1 MSQFFAMASRDELW
15 SRGALLETRVSHGQ
29 AVQSGKEIV
38 ATDRLEDR
46 SLRDACDQA
55 GARLANDV
63 AELTDARVRVVT
75 TATPGQA
82 RAPVLHTT
90 ITVTIADVSIVTTPK
105 HLRSDYDAL
114 LHLLAP
120 ATTHPPSRP
129 LPIVWRG
136 GSGAVL
142 LHEAAGHAAEHHHEP
157 LGWPQWLRV
166 RDESPEGAADLL
178 AGEEPR
184 AMRRQSFRDVPMPR
198 MTSVVV
204 EQIHAPAEMPS
215 HRIEVHLVSSGAYE
229 PLTETVTIRASIADL
244 VEDGRRR
251 RLPSFTFRAARQQI
265 ARALAG
271 ASGNARRYP
280 GVICSREGQELLV
293 GSYAPMLVTAEIG

>member
-1 MSQFFAMASRDELW
+1 MPDFFAMTSRDELW

-46 SLRDACDQA
+46 SLRDACDEA
-55 GARLANDV
+55 GARVANDV
-63 AELTDARVRVVT
+63 AELTDAHVRVVT
-75 TATPGQA
+75 AATASG
-82 RAPVLHTT
+82 VHTT
-90 ITVTIADVSIVTTPK
+90 ITVTIADVSIVTTPM

-120 ATTHPPSRP
+120 PPPTAHPPSRP

-157 LGWPQWLRV
+157 LRWPTWLRV
-166 RDESPEGAADLL
+166 RDESPDGAADLL

-204 EQIHAPAEMPS
+204 EQIHAPAEMPP

-265 ARALAG
+265 AQALAG

>member
-1 MSQFFAMASRDELW
+1 MPDLFAMASRDELW
-15 SRGALLETRVSHGQ
+15 SRGALIETRVSHGQ
-29 AVQSGKEIV
+29 AVQSGKEIA
-38 ATDRLEDR
+38 ATDRLDDQ
-46 SLRDACDQA
+46 SLRAACDAA
-55 GARLANDV
+55 GVQLANDV
-63 AELTDARVRVVT
+63 AGLKDARVRMVT
-75 TATPGQA
+75 TATA
-82 RAPVLHTT
+82 KSVNTT
-90 ITVTIADVSIVTTPK
+90 ITITIADVSIVTTPMY
-105 HLRSDYDAL
+105 LRSDYDAL
-114 LHLLAP
+114 QHLLAP
-120 ATTHPPSRP
+120 ATAHPPARP

-142 LHEAAGHAAEHHHEP
+142 LHEAAGHAAEHHHQP
-157 LGWPQWLRV
+157 LTWPAWLRV

-184 AMRRQSFRDVPMPR
+184 ALRRQSFRDVPMPR

-204 EQIHAPAEMPS
+204 EHVHAPAEMPS

-229 PLTETVTIRASIADL
+229 PLTEAVTIRASIADL

-251 RLPSFTFRAARQQI
+251 RLPSFTFRATRQQI

-271 ASGNARRYP
+271 AGGNARRYP

>member
-1 MSQFFAMASRDELW
+1 MPDVIAMATRDELW
-15 SRGALLETRVSHGQ
+15 SRGALRETRVSHGQ
-29 AVQSGKEIV
+29 AVQSGNEIV
-38 ATDRLEDR
+38 ATDRLENR
-46 SLRDACDQA
+46 SLRDACDKAAAQVVA
-55 GARLANDV
+55 DV
-63 AELTDARVRVVT
+63 AGLKDARVRVVT
-75 TATPGQA
+75 TASGKQ
-82 RAPVLHTT
+82 VHTT
-90 ITVTIADVSIVTTPK
+90 ITITIADVSIVTRPE

-114 LHLLAP
+114 RHLLAP
-120 ATTHPPSRP
+120 PTAQPPAHP

-142 LHEAAGHAAEHHHEP
+142 LHEAAGHAAEHHHQP
-157 LGWPQWLRV
+157 LQWPAWLRV

-178 AGEEPR
+178 AGEAPR
-184 AMRRQSFRDVPMPR
+184 SMRRQSFRDVPMQR

-204 EQIHAPAEMPS
+204 EHLKAPAEMPS

-251 RLPSFTFRAARQQI
+251 RLPSLTFRATRQQI
-265 ARALAG
+265 AQALAG

>member
-1 MSQFFAMASRDELW
+1 MPDFFAMATRDELW
-15 SRGALLETRVSHGQ
+15 SRGALIETRISHGQ

-38 ATDRLEDR
+38 ATDRLDDR
-46 SLRDACDQA
+46 SLRAACDAA
-55 GARLANDV
+55 GAQLANVV
-63 AELTDARVRVVT
+63 AGLTDARVRIVT
-75 TATPGQA
+75 TAKAKG
-82 RAPVLHTT
+82 VHTT
-90 ITVTIADVSIVTTPK
+90 ITVTVADVSIVTTPAY
-105 HLRSDYDAL
+105 LRSDYDAL
-114 LHLLAP
+114 LNLLAP
-120 ATTHPPSRP
+120 ATAHPPSRP

-142 LHEAAGHAAEHHHEP
+142 LHEAAGHAAEHHHQP
-157 LGWPQWLRV
+157 LSWPAWLRV

-178 AGEEPR
+178 AGEQPR
-184 AMRRQSFRDVPMPR
+184 ALRRQSFRDVPMPR
-198 MTSVVV
+198 MTSVLV
-204 EQIHAPAEMPS
+204 EHIHAPAEIPS

-244 VEDGRRR
+244 VEDSRRR
-251 RLPSFTFRAARQQI
+251 RLPSFTFRATRQQI

-271 ASGNARRYP
+271 AGGNARRYP

>member
-1 MSQFFAMASRDELW
+1 M
-15 SRGALLETRVSHGQ
+15 
-29 AVQSGKEIV
+29 
-38 ATDRLEDR
+38 
-46 SLRDACDQA
+46 
-55 GARLANDV
+55 
-63 AELTDARVRVVT
+63 
-75 TATPGQA
+75 
-82 RAPVLHTT
+82 
-90 ITVTIADVSIVTTPK
+90 

-120 ATTHPPSRP
+120 DPPTAHPPSRP

-142 LHEAAGHAAEHHHEP
+142 LHEAAGHAAEHHHQP
-157 LGWPQWLRV
+157 LRWPAWLRV

-178 AGEEPR
+178 AGEEPH

-204 EQIHAPAEMPS
+204 EQLKAPAEMPS

-251 RLPSFTFRAARQQI
+251 RLPSFTFRATRQQI
-265 ARALAG
+265 AQALAG